1 MNTFSVNN
9 NHVWFKSISSKGAL
23 AWALGVVLT
32 SFYILLYFY
41 PEFLGLGI
49 EGERNTGLIALFD
62 PLSMALKG
70 QPASEWFLYGVL
82 YTLAIL
88 GFGAKFIRKYRHNK
102 YEILRTISVMFFQL
116 GFAFLLPEILQKL
129 NKPYYDFKNMWP
141 LNYYFFDASS
151 MEGYLNSGTI
161 GLLMLAAGLLMI
173 FVVSPFLTYYYGK
186 RWFCSW
192 VCGCGGLAET
202 AGDSF
207 RHLSDKSIKA
217 WKIERWMIH
226 SVLVFVVIMTIG
238 VLYSFVYDHP
248 GELLVTRNYLT
259 IIFLSILA
267 LAGLFIGSNL
277 FKGIRKADRNKALI
291 AIGAVMVLVVVAHLG
306 NQKNILFVDNG
317 LLRHWYGFFIGA
329 IFSGVVGVGF
339 YPILGS
345 RVWCRY
351 GCPMAAILGI
361 QQKLFS
367 RFRITTNGG
376 QCISCGNCST
386 YCEMGIDV
394 RAYAQKGENIVRASC
409 VGCGVCSA
417 VCPRGVLK
425 LEGSAF
431 DISDRVLVDE
441 LL

>member
-1 MNTFSVNN
+1 MNIFSVNN
-9 NHVWFKSISSKGAL
+9 NHVWFRSITNRGLRSWLLSL
-23 AWALGVVLT
+23 VLT
-32 SFYILLYFY
+32 SFYILLYFF
-41 PEFLGLGI
+41 PEFLGLGK
-49 EGERNTGLIALFD
+49 EGNPNTGLLRLFD
-62 PLSMALKG
+62 PLSFALKG
-70 QPASEWFLYGVL
+70 KPAGQWFLYGTL
-82 YTLAIL
+82 YTVAIL
-88 GFGAKFIRKYRHNK
+88 GFGVKFLRKYRHNN

-141 LNYYFFDASS
+141 LNYSFFADYSL
-151 MEGYLNSGTI
+151 EGYLNSGTI
-161 GLLMLAAGLLMI
+161 GLSMLIWGLLMI
-173 FVVSPFLTYYYGK
+173 FVVSPFLTYYFGK

-207 RHLSDKSIKA
+207 RHLSNKSLKA

-238 VLYSFVYDHP
+238 ILYSFIYDHP
-248 GELLVTRNYLT
+248 QELLVTRNRLT
-259 IIFLSILA
+259 GIIIAVLVLSGI
-267 LAGLFIGSNL
+267 FIGSNL
-277 FKGIRKADRNKALI
+277 FKGIQRTDKNKALVG
-291 AIGAVMVLVVVAHLG
+291 IGIILVLVILAHLG
-306 NQKNILFVDNG
+306 NRRNVFFIDNG
-317 LLRHWYGFFIGA
+317 QLRQWYGFFIGA

-351 GCPMAAILGI
+351 GCPMAAIMGI

-367 RFRITTNGG
+367 RFRITTNGD

-394 RAYAQKGENIVRASC
+394 RSYAQKGEDIIRASC

-417 VCPRGVLK
+417 VCPRGVLR
-425 LEGSAF
+425 LEGGSF
-431 DISDRVLVDE
+431 LDRDSIDNKG
-441 LL
+441 